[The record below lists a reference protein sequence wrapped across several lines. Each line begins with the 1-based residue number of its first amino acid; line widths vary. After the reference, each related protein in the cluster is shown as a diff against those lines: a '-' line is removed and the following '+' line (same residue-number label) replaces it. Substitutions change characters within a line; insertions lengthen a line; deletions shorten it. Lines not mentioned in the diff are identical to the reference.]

1 MFLDE
6 VRNVSGWADAVEA
19 LRLSGA
25 DIYVTGS
32 DAHMLSADLAGRLSG
47 RAVEIRVRPLVFREY
62 LEFRRAYCPGE
73 DESGMLNDFIR
84 WGGMPF
90 IAAHMGNRK
99 GLPDILSGICNTVYV
114 KDIIERNK
122 IRNPLA
128 L

>member
-1 MFLDE
+1 
-6 VRNVSGWADAVEA
+6 
-19 LRLSGA
+19 
-25 DIYVTGS
+25 
-32 DAHMLSADLAGRLSG
+32 MLSADLAGRLSG

-73 DESGMLNDFIR
+73 DESGMLNAFIR